1 MNFLQKLGKS
11 LMLPVTIMPL
21 AALLKGIGYWIDPLG
36 WGVNNPFAAFL
47 ILSGG
52 VVIDNLP
59 ILFAIA
65 VAIGM
70 TDKKNTTLSLA
81 AVINYLMIT
90 KILSPEGISLI
101 SGLHISK
108 VALAFHDTSNA
119 FIGIIVGLIVAYCFK
134 KFNHIELPGPLSF
147 FNGERFIPIISG
159 MITLLFAGIFMY
171 VWPMLYETF
180 IHFGTWMAGLG
191 PISAG
196 LYGFFNRL
204 LIPTGLHHALNSVF
218 WFNIAGINDIGRF
231 WGTVSGGIKGITGM
245 YQAGFFPVMMFGLP
259 CGALAIYQ
267 SADKENRKK
276 IGALMFSAALASFLT
291 GITEPLEFS
300 FMFLAPSLFVAHA
313 IMTGIMMFIAAS
325 MHWLAGFSFS
335 AGLIDYML
343 SFKAPF
349 SYQAIHLIPL
359 GIICGALYYV
369 VFRSMILHF
378 NLMTPGR
385 MKEETKEVKTSL
397 AFDYDDLAISFV
409 EALGGRSNCLSADAC
424 ITRLRLEVKDTSLI
438 NRDEITRLG
447 FDHVVEAGEHYVQI
461 LVGTHAQFIADAMND
476 ILM

>member
-1 MNFLQKLGKS
+1 
-11 LMLPVTIMPL
+11 MLPVTILPL
-21 AALLKGIGYWIDPLG
+21 AALLKGIGYWIDPVG

-52 VVIDNLP
+52 AVIDNLP

-70 TDKKNTTLSLA
+70 TDKKNITLSLA
-81 AVINYLMIT
+81 AVIDYLMIT

-101 SGLHISK
+101 SGFNVSK
-108 VALAFHDTSNA
+108 IALAFQDTNNA
-119 FIGIIVGLIVAYCFK
+119 FIGIMVGLIVAYCFK
-134 KFNHIELPGPLSF
+134 RFNHVELPGPLSF
-147 FNGERFIPIISG
+147 FSGERFIPIISAV
-159 MITLLFAGIFMY
+159 ITLFVAGVFIY
-171 VWPMLYETF
+171 IWPLLYDVF
-180 IHFGTWMAGLG
+180 INFGTWMSHLG
-191 PISAG
+191 PMSAG

-218 WFNIAGINDIGRF
+218 WFNVAGINDIGRF

-267 SADKENRKK
+267 SADKENKK
-276 IGALMFSAALASFLT
+276 KVGALMFSAALASFLT

-300 FMFLAPSLFVAHA
+300 FMFLAPSLFIAHA

-335 AGLIDYML
+335 AGLIDYIL
-343 SFKAPF
+343 SFKAPC

-378 NLMTPGR
+378 DLMTPGR
-385 MKEETKEVKTSL
+385 IKEDVEEVVPVIS
-397 AFDYDDLAISFV
+397 FDYDDLAISLV
-409 EALGGRSNCLSADAC
+409 EALGGRNNCLSADAC

-438 NRDEITRLG
+438 NKDEITRLG

>member
-1 MNFLQKLGKS
+1 
-11 LMLPVTIMPL
+11 
-21 AALLKGIGYWIDPLG
+21 
-36 WGVNNPFAAFL
+36 
-47 ILSGG
+47 
-52 VVIDNLP
+52 
-59 ILFAIA
+59 
-65 VAIGM
+65 
-70 TDKKNTTLSLA
+70 
-81 AVINYLMIT
+81 
-90 KILSPEGISLI
+90 
-101 SGLHISK
+101 
-108 VALAFHDTSNA
+108 
-119 FIGIIVGLIVAYCFK
+119 
-134 KFNHIELPGPLSF
+134 
-147 FNGERFIPIISG
+147 
-159 MITLLFAGIFMY
+159 
-171 VWPMLYETF
+171 
-180 IHFGTWMAGLG
+180 
-191 PISAG
+191 
-196 LYGFFNRL
+196 
-204 LIPTGLHHALNSVF
+204 
-218 WFNIAGINDIGRF
+218 
-231 WGTVSGGIKGITGM
+231 
-245 YQAGFFPVMMFGLP
+245 
-259 CGALAIYQ
+259 
-267 SADKENRKK
+267 
-276 IGALMFSAALASFLT
+276 MFSAALASFLT

-300 FMFLAPSLFVAHA
+300 FMFLAPSLFIAHA

>member
-1 MNFLQKLGKS
+1 MKFLQKLGKS

-21 AALLKGIGYWIDPLG
+21 AALLKGIGYWIDPIG

-52 VVIDNLP
+52 VVIDYLP

-65 VAIGM
+65 IAIGM
-70 TDKKNTTLSLA
+70 TDKKNASLA
-81 AVINYLMIT
+81 LSAVTNYLMIT

-101 SGLHISK
+101 SGMHISE
-108 VALAFHDTSNA
+108 VSIAFAETDNA
-119 FIGIIVGLIVAYCFK
+119 FIGIMVGLIVAFCYK
-134 KFNHIELPGPLSF
+134 KFNHIEMPGPLSF
-147 FNGERFIPIISG
+147 FSGDRFIPIISG
-159 MITLLFAGIFMY
+159 MITLLFAGVFMY
-171 VWPMLYETF
+171 VWPVLYEAF

-231 WGTVSGGIKGITGM
+231 WGTVSGGIKGVTGM
-245 YQAGFFPVMMFGLP
+245 YQAGFYPVMMFGLP
-259 CGALAIYQ
+259 AGALAIYQ
-267 SADKENRKK
+267 CASPDKKK
-276 IGALMFSAALASFLT
+276 KVGALMFSAALASFLT

-300 FMFLAPSLFVAHA
+300 FMFLAPSLYIAHA
-313 IMTGIMMFIAAS
+313 VMTGIMMFIAAS
-325 MHWLAGFSFS
+325 FHWLAGFSFS
-335 AGLIDYML
+335 AGLIDYIL

-349 SYQAIHLIPL
+349 SYQANYLILL
-359 GIICGALYYV
+359 GVICGVLYYI

-385 MKEETKEVKTSL
+385 MKEEVITKHS
-397 AFDYDDLAISFV
+397 FDYDDLAICFV
-409 EALGGRSNCLSADAC
+409 EALGGRSNCISADAC
-424 ITRLRLEVKDTSLI
+424 ITRLRVEI
-438 NRDEITRLG
+438 NDIHSINKDEIFQLG
-447 FDHVVEAGEHYVQI
+447 YEHVTIAGNHNVQI
-461 LVGTHAQFIADAMND
+461 LVGANAQFIADAMND